1 MRKDLNAMNR
11 IPVSDDD
18 RASIADFFRRWAKLV
33 DAVDFRRAR
42 ELYAE
47 DVIAFGSLG
56 TMMTSRDA
64 LEAEQW
70 RAVWPTLA
78 AYTHDLSTLEIVISP
93 DRLMAM
99 GAVMARTTG
108 IHKDGSH
115 FDRPVR
121 GTATLM
127 RQQTGAPWHATHTHV
142 SLVPGTPT
150 PSHGNRPE
158 AS

>member
-1 MRKDLNAMNR
+1 MKRNK
-11 IPVSDDD
+11 VSDED
-18 RASIADFFRRWAKLV
+18 RRSVAEFFRHWGELV
-33 DAVDFRRAR
+33 GAVDFKRAR
-42 ELYAE
+42 ALFVE

-56 TMMTSRDA
+56 KTLTS
-64 LEAEQW
+64 LETLEHEQW

-78 AYTHDLSTLEIVISP
+78 AYTHDLGTLEVVVSP

-99 GAVMARTTG
+99 GAAIARSTG

-121 GTATLM
+121 VTATLM
-127 RQQTGAPWHATHTHV
+127 RENVSAPWRVTHTHV
-142 SLVPGTPT
+142 SLTPGIPA

-158 AS
+158 AA

>member
-1 MRKDLNAMNR
+1 MKRR
-11 IPVSDDD
+11 PVLDED
-18 RASIADFFRRWAKLV
+18 RVSIADFFERWATLV
-33 DAVDFRRAR
+33 SNVDFKRAR
-42 ELYAE
+42 DLYTG

-56 TMMTSRDA
+56 KMLTSRAA

-78 AYTHDLSTLEIVISP
+78 DYRHDLSTLEIVVSP

-115 FDRPVR
+115 FERPARV
-121 GTATLM
+121 TATLL
-127 RQQTGAPWHATHTHV
+127 RDSIGAPWFLTHTHV
-142 SLVPGTPT
+142 SLVPGTPA
-150 PSHGNRPE
+150 PSYGNRPE
-158 AS
+158 AK

>member
-1 MRKDLNAMNR
+1 MKRSRVLDE
-11 IPVSDDD
+11 D
-18 RASIADFFRRWAKLV
+18 RRSVGAFFQRWGDLV
-33 DAVDFRRAR
+33 DAVDFKRAR
-42 ELYAE
+42 DLYVD

-56 TMMTSRDA
+56 KMLTSREA
-64 LEAEQW
+64 LENEQW

-78 AYTHDLSTLEIVISP
+78 AYTHDLPTLEVAVSP

-99 GAVMARTTG
+99 GAVIARTTG

-121 GTATLM
+121 VTATLM
-127 RQQTGAPWHATHTHV
+127 RPSVDAPWLATHTHV
-142 SLVPGTPT
+142 SLTPGTPA
-150 PSHGNRPE
+150 PSYGSKPE

>member
-1 MRKDLNAMNR
+1 MKRL
-11 IPVSDDD
+11 PVLDED
-18 RASIADFFRRWAKLV
+18 RRSIADFFARWGALV
-33 DAVDFRRAR
+33 GQVDFRRAR
-42 ELYAE
+42 ELYTD

-56 TMMTSRDA
+56 KMMTSRDA

-78 AYTHDLSTLEIVISP
+78 DYTHDLLTLEVIVSP

-108 IHKDGSH
+108 IHKDGTH

-121 GTATLM
+121 VTATLM
-127 RQQTGAPWHATHTHV
+127 REAIGAPWFMTHTHV
-142 SLVPGTPT
+142 SLVPGTPA
-150 PSHGNRPE
+150 PSYGKRPE
-158 AS
+158 AE

>member
-1 MRKDLNAMNR
+1 MKRN
-11 IPVSDDD
+11 PVLDED
-18 RASIADFFRRWAKLV
+18 RHSIAGFFERWGKLV
-33 DAVDFRRAR
+33 GNVDFRRAR
-42 ELYAE
+42 ELYTD

-56 TMMTSRDA
+56 KMMTSRAA

-78 AYTHDLSTLEIVISP
+78 EYAHDLSTLEIIVSP

-99 GAVMARTTG
+99 GAVIARSVG

-115 FDRPVR
+115 FGRPVR
-121 GTATLM
+121 VTATLM
-127 RQQTGAPWHATHTHV
+127 REAVGAPWFMTHTHV
-142 SLVPGTPT
+142 SLTPGTPA

-158 AS
+158 AD

>member
-1 MRKDLNAMNR
+1 MKRLS
-11 IPVSDDD
+11 VHDDD
-18 RASIADFFRRWAKLV
+18 RRSVAAFFEHWGNLV
-33 DAVDFRRAR
+33 GRVDFKRAR
-42 ELYAE
+42 ELYTQ

-56 TMMTSRDA
+56 KTMTSRDT

-78 AYTHDLSTLEIVISP
+78 DYRHDLATLEVIVSP

-99 GAVMARTTG
+99 GAVIARTIG

-121 GTATLM
+121 VTAALM
-127 RQQTGAPWHATHTHV
+127 REAVDAPWFMTHTHV
-142 SLVPGTPT
+142 SLVPGTPA

-158 AS
+158 AE

>member
-1 MRKDLNAMNR
+1 MKRL
-11 IPVSDDD
+11 PVLDED
-18 RASIADFFRRWAKLV
+18 RRSLAAFFERWGSLV
-33 DAVDFRRAR
+33 GNVDFRRAR
-42 ELYAE
+42 ELYTD

-56 TMMTSRDA
+56 KMMTSRDA

-78 AYTHDLSTLEIVISP
+78 DYTHDLSTLEVIVSP

-115 FDRPVR
+115 FARPVR
-121 GTATLM
+121 VTATLM
-127 RQQTGAPWHATHTHV
+127 REAVDAPWLMTHTHV
-142 SLVPGTPT
+142 SLVPGTPA
-150 PSHGNRPE
+150 PSYGSRPE
-158 AS
+158 AN

>member
-1 MRKDLNAMNR
+1 MKRL
-11 IPVSDDD
+11 PVLDQD
-18 RASIADFFRRWAKLV
+18 RGSIAEFFERWGALV
-33 DAVDFRRAR
+33 GNVDFKRAR

-56 TMMTSRDA
+56 KMTTSREA

-78 AYTHDLSTLEIVISP
+78 DYTHDLSTLEVIVSP

-99 GAVMARTTG
+99 GAVIARTVG
-108 IHKDGSH
+108 IHKDGTH

-121 GTATLM
+121 VTATLM
-127 RQQTGAPWHATHTHV
+127 REAVGAPWFMTHTHV
-142 SLVPGTPT
+142 SLVPGTPA

-158 AS
+158 AE